1 SVNIPYGNFVQTA
14 VSAKFTTRLTTCSS
28 QRIVSKTNGVHS
40 TSNHTDHAAG
50 ASTARQTRPMLRH
63 DSEVAIMTLPQ
74 NCRCC
79 GAPLHQLHY
88 PEQTLTNSKGE
99 RRTFPARVQVE
110 CHNKSCQMWM
120 QTLEA
125 STYANKDLS

>member
-1 SVNIPYGNFVQTA
+1 
-14 VSAKFTTRLTTCSS
+14 
-28 QRIVSKTNGVHS
+28 
-40 TSNHTDHAAG
+40 
-50 ASTARQTRPMLRH
+50 
-63 DSEVAIMTLPQ
+63 MTLPQ

-125 STYANKDLS
+125 STYANKDLSAYLCSGAAS